1 MISTTIK
8 HVQNSLTIIL
18 IIADKIK
25 MAIQY
30 EYRFIKRH
38 KYRSNR
44 KTTWDHVSIKK
55 YQSIAIKLRHNWGH
69 QRRSIRVSAI

>member
-8 HVQNSLTIIL
+8 HVQNSITIIL

-30 EYRFIKRH
+30 EYRFIKEQ

-44 KTTWDHVSIKK
+44 KTTWDHHVSIKK
-55 YQSIAIKLRHNWGH
+55 YQSIAIK
-69 QRRSIRVSAI
+69 ITT